1 MKGKIAEL
9 KVSSE
14 ASGIT
19 IERALEILAAA
30 KKADPDASVDVII
43 YHVVEEREIHVDQK
57 HLEDERRRDDEAK
70 RKLGID

>member
-43 YHVVEEREIHVDQK
+43 YHVVEEREILDQE

>member
-14 ASGIT
+14 ASRIT

-43 YHVVEEREIHVDQK
+43 YHVVEEREILDQE